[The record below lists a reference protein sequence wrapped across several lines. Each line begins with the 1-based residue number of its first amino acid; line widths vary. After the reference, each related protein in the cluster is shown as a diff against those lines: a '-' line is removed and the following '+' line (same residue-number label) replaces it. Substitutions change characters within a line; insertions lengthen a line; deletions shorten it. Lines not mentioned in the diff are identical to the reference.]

1 MTQVSND
8 SVACIPWFYPTP
20 ANLSLYVCNP
30 WETVKFLGFMS
41 KVPAGV
47 CQCLPDCSAIIYE
60 PIIISTPLRKCDSSS
75 LGVSKLCDINNKAL
89 PQPTM
94 FGSQARLEFERYGC
108 SSSALNGVE
117 SSTRFYANTLP
128 NGDVFGTNP
137 KNYSAFEKD
146 IALVEVYFRKSNIF
160 QMGRQA
166 RMNWIDYFSTVG
178 GLLGLVLGMGI
189 ISIIELIWVCLRL
202 AALKMNFQNLIP

>member
-94 FGSQARLEFERYGC
+94 FGSQARLEFERYGF